1 MEQNTALPGKTV
13 IVVCDAMLLHLQ
25 AAQEKMGTSF
35 PVVEIDRKLHVEPKR
50 MCQEMKRVLAPLG
63 QAYDT
68 ILLRRRAGWRGGRLP
83 YRRAPGG

>member
-35 PVVEIDRKLHVEPKR
+35 PVVEIDRKLHVEPK
-50 MCQEMKRVLAPLG
+50 EDVPG
-63 QAYDT
+63 DE
-68 ILLRRRAGWRGGRLP
+68 AGPG
-83 YRRAPGG
+83 APGAGV